1 MPSSDPPTPSGAMDT
16 FSKGIAN
23 VDGLMKRHPNVFQYE
38 KFAEL
43 ETSTGYSKVYFLFAA
58 SALLSL
64 LLFAIGGTKFIS
76 DLIGF
81 VYPAYCSFKAIDAA
95 DAEADVQWLT
105 YWVVFASFSIVE
117 SAAAFVVGW
126 IPFYFFIKL
135 SFLVWLYHPTFLGA
149 QLIYREVLRPLIL
162 PYMKKAQKKVS

>member
-1 MPSSDPPTPSGAMDT
+1 MAKTDPPTGAMDT
-16 FSKGIAN
+16 LHKGVAN

-43 ETSTGYSKVYFLFAA
+43 ESITGYSKVYFLLGA
-58 SALLSL
+58 SSLLSL
-64 LLFAIGGTKFIS
+64 LLLAIGGTRFVS

-95 DAEADVQWLT
+95 DAEADTQWLT

-117 SAAAFVVGW
+117 SAAGWIVGW
-126 IPFYFFIKL
+126 VPFYFFIKL

-162 PYMKKAQKKVS
+162 PYMKTTQKKVS